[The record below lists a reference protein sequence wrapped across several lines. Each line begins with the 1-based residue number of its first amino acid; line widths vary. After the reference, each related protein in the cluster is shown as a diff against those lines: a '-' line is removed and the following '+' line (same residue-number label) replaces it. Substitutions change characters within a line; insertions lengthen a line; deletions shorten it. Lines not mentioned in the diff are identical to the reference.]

1 MAIFTEH
8 FLGERH
14 DIYFPED
21 GDRCHPY
28 NDKYWSKVEIAP
40 LERIKDIQ
48 LARLKNI
55 VRFAYEKSPFYR
67 NLWKAHNIHP
77 DHIRMLEDVQK
88 LPIVTKE
95 DIQRDQISNPPFGT
109 LATTPPSNQPK
120 FWRTSGTTAT
130 PRLFSSSWEDV
141 ENDAWQVMRSFYAQ
155 GVKPGWRGFF
165 SFGFL
170 PFQAF
175 WVIFNSA
182 EFMGC
187 QVVPKGSLPT
197 RPWLLLIKDLAPY
210 GDNFMCCAP
219 TFAFRQLEVLEE
231 MGIDPKELR
240 IKRIGFAGEPAYGIP
255 STHKYLK
262 EKWGAEIHDIPG
274 STETS
279 GCLYFSCEAL
289 EKNDPPSDHVVA
301 DRFLVEL
308 LDQETLQPAKGDTGV
323 TCVTA
328 LGRFGFPIIRY
339 LLKDLMTIKEN
350 YSCPCGRTLPVAI
363 GGIKTRFEDMII
375 VKGVNL
381 FPSAI
386 EQIIRTIPR
395 LGTEFRI
402 KKTKA
407 GDVEILVEIEKE
419 CSGNEKGDLQRI
431 IQRKLYDAF
440 FITFRINLLLPG
452 TLTKEEGKTRRII
465 VEG

>member
-1 MAIFTEH
+1 MAIFTDH
-8 FLGERH
+8 FLGKRH

-40 LERIKDIQ
+40 LDRIKEIQ

-55 VRFAYEKSPFYR
+55 VKFAYEKSPFYR
-67 NLWKAHNIHP
+67 NLWKAHDIHP
-77 DHIRMLEDVQK
+77 DDIKMLEDVQK

-95 DIQRDQISNPPFGT
+95 DIQRDQVSNPPFGT

-130 PRLFSSSWEDV
+130 PRLFSSTWEDV

-182 EFMGC
+182 ELMGC

-197 RPWLLLIKDLAPY
+197 KPWLLLIRELAPY
-210 GDNFMCCAP
+210 GDNFMCCTP

-289 EKNDPPSDHVVA
+289 EKYDPPSDHVVA

-308 LDQETLQPAKGDTGV
+308 LDPETLKPAKGDTGV

-339 LLKDLMTIKEN
+339 LLKDLMTIKEDF
-350 YSCPCGRTLPVAI
+350 SCPCGRTLPVAI

-375 VKGVNL
+375 IKGVNI
-381 FPSAI
+381 FPSTI
-386 EQIIRTIPR
+386 EEILRTIPK
-395 LGTEFRI
+395 LGPEFRI

-407 GDVEILVEIEKE
+407 GDVEIQIEP
-419 CSGNEKGDLQRI
+419 EKPLLKTEEEALEKVVQD
-431 IQRKLYDAF
+431 KLYNALF
-440 FITFRINLLLPG
+440 LSFKINLLSPG
-452 TLTKEEGKTRRII
+452 TLEKGEAKTRKII
-465 VEG
+465 FEG